1 MEHEINESPFSG
13 IANTLKKYGG
23 KDNIK
28 DEPKKVAPK
37 RSAFH
42 GDIAMTG
49 HKEKINKDGSRSYS
63 KVLPDHDDD
72 ADVKTVAAV
81 QKDVAKQVGAEE
93 PVKRGRGRPKGVGAK
108 AGSYKPRDPAKKA
121 ASAAKAA
128 ATKAANKAKRAQLT
142 KEDLDE
148 FLEGFDFNGLVDFML
163 SEDVQSL
170 GSEDKQLIA
179 AYVRSEISEATLDE
193 ENINEGPF
201 SGIGKFL
208 MKRKM
213 RRGMDSDFKTAD
225 KMYRSADHMSG
236 EPSSGNSN
244 RPFMAAM
251 NDHARKERILN
262 RLRRESTDT
271 EEVEEATDTEVRDPK
286 TGKLISWKHVGDNKP
301 ARGTVTDKSGAKHT
315 DMSRARDLARK
326 AITKE
331 KNEEV
336 ELEEANYRVHTKT
349 ADGRDGPK
357 ILINAVDDANAEFQA
372 NQKIGQKPYRGH
384 SVAKIEKI
392 NKNVNESVSDM
403 DRYSDAVGKG
413 VFSKLAR

>member
-1 MEHEINESPFSG
+1 MEHEINESPFGG

-28 DEPKKVAPK
+28 DEPKKVAPR

-72 ADVKTVAAV
+72 AEVKTVAAV

-108 AGSYKPRDPAKKA
+108 AGSYKPRDPASKA

-128 ATKAANKAKRAQLT
+128 ASKAANKAKRAQLT

-163 SEDVQSL
+163 SEDVQSM
-170 GSEDKQLIA
+170 GSEDKQFIA
-179 AYVRSEISEATLDE
+179 AYVRSE
-193 ENINEGPF
+193 
-201 SGIGKFL
+201 
-208 MKRKM
+208 
-213 RRGMDSDFKTAD
+213 
-225 KMYRSADHMSG
+225 MS
-236 EPSSGNSN
+236 
-244 RPFMAAM
+244 
-251 NDHARKERILN
+251 
-262 RLRRESTDT
+262 
-271 EEVEEATDTEVRDPK
+271 EATDT
-286 TGKLISWKHVGDNKP
+286 
-301 ARGTVTDKSGAKHT
+301 
-315 DMSRARDLARK
+315 DMSRDLARK
-326 AITKE
+326 AIAKE

-336 ELEEANYRVHTKT
+336 ELEEATHRIHTKT

-357 ILINAVDDANAEFQA
+357 ILINAVDDANAKFQA

-384 SVAKIEKI
+384 SVSKIEKI
-392 NKNVNESVSDM
+392 NKNVNESVSTM

>member
-23 KDNIK
+23 KDKIK

-72 ADVKTVAAV
+72 AEVKTVAAV

-108 AGSYKPRDPAKKA
+108 AGSYKPRDPATKA

-128 ATKAANKAKRAQLT
+128 ASKAANKAKRAQLT

-163 SEDVQSL
+163 SEDVQSM
-170 GSEDKQLIA
+170 GSEDKQFIA
-179 AYVRSEISEATLDE
+179 AYVRSE
-193 ENINEGPF
+193 
-201 SGIGKFL
+201 
-208 MKRKM
+208 
-213 RRGMDSDFKTAD
+213 
-225 KMYRSADHMSG
+225 MS
-236 EPSSGNSN
+236 
-244 RPFMAAM
+244 
-251 NDHARKERILN
+251 
-262 RLRRESTDT
+262 
-271 EEVEEATDTEVRDPK
+271 EATDTEVRDPK
-286 TGKLISWKHVGDNKP
+286 KHVGDNKQ
-301 ARGTVTDKSGAKHT
+301 
-315 DMSRARDLARK
+315 ARDLARK
-326 AITKE
+326 AIAKE

-336 ELEEANYRVHTKT
+336 ELEEATHRIHTKT

-357 ILINAVDDANAEFQA
+357 ILVNAIDDANAEFQA
-372 NQKIGQKPYRGH
+372 KQKIGQKPYRGH
-384 SVAKIEKI
+384 SVTKIEKI
-392 NKNVNESVSDM
+392 NKNVNESISDM
-403 DRYSDAVGKG
+403 DRYAGAVGKS

>member
-1 MEHEINESPFSG
+1 MEHEINESPFGG

-28 DEPKKVAPK
+28 DEPKKVAPR

-72 ADVKTVAAV
+72 AEVKTVAAV

-108 AGSYKPRDPAKKA
+108 AGSYKPRDPAAKA

-128 ATKAANKAKRAQLT
+128 ASKAANKAKRAQLT

-163 SEDVQSL
+163 SEDVQSM
-170 GSEDKQLIA
+170 GSDDKQFIA
-179 AYVRSEISEATLDE
+179 AYVRSEMSE
-193 ENINEGPF
+193 
-201 SGIGKFL
+201 S
-208 MKRKM
+208 
-213 RRGMDSDFKTAD
+213 
-225 KMYRSADHMSG
+225 
-236 EPSSGNSN
+236 
-244 RPFMAAM
+244 
-251 NDHARKERILN
+251 
-262 RLRRESTDT
+262 
-271 EEVEEATDTEVRDPK
+271 TDTEVRDPK
-286 TGKLISWKHVGDNKP
+286 TGKLVSWKHVGDNKQ

-315 DMSRARDLARK
+315 DMSRTRDLARK
-326 AITKE
+326 AIAKE
-331 KNEEV
+331 QNEEV
-336 ELEEANYRVHTKT
+336 DLEEATHRIHTKT

-357 ILINAVDDANAEFQA
+357 ILIAAFDDANAKFQA
-372 NQKIGQKPYRGH
+372 NQRIGQKPYRGH
-384 SVAKIEKI
+384 SIAKIERI
-392 NKNVNESVSDM
+392 NKNVHESVSNM
-403 DRYSDAVGKG
+403 DRYADAVGKG
-413 VFSKLAR
+413 VFSKLTR

>member
-1 MEHEINESPFSG
+1 MEHEINESPFAG

-23 KDNIK
+23 TEKIK

-63 KVLPDHDDD
+63 KILPDHDDD
-72 ADVKTVAAV
+72 TEVKTVAAV

-128 ATKAANKAKRAQLT
+128 ATKAANKAARAALT

-148 FLEGFDFNGLVDFML
+148 CLEGLDFNGLVDFMM
-163 SEDVQSL
+163 SEDVQSMD
-170 GSEDKQLIA
+170 SANKQALA
-179 AYVRSEISEATLDE
+179 AYVRSSLTEA
-193 ENINEGPF
+193 
-201 SGIGKFL
+201 S
-208 MKRKM
+208 
-213 RRGMDSDFKTAD
+213 
-225 KMYRSADHMSG
+225 
-236 EPSSGNSN
+236 
-244 RPFMAAM
+244 
-251 NDHARKERILN
+251 
-262 RLRRESTDT
+262 
-271 EEVEEATDTEVRDPK
+271 DTEVRDPK
-286 TGKLISWKHVGDNKP
+286 TGKLISWKHEGDWKNAK
-301 ARGTVTDKSGAKHT
+301 GTVTDKSGAKHT

-326 AITKE
+326 AIDKE

-336 ELEEANYRVHTKT
+336 ELEEATHRIHTKT
-349 ADGRDGPK
+349 SDGRDGPK
-357 ILINAVDDANAEFQA
+357 ILINAIDDANAEFQA

-392 NKNVNESVSDM
+392 NKNVNESVSTM
-403 DRYSDAVGKG
+403 DRYSSAVSKG

>member
-1 MEHEINESPFSG
+1 MEHEINESPFGG

-28 DEPKKVAPK
+28 DEPKKVAPR

-42 GDIAMTG
+42 SDIAMTG

-72 ADVKTVAAV
+72 AEVKTVAAV

-108 AGSYKPRDPAKKA
+108 AGSYKPRDPAAKA

-128 ATKAANKAKRAQLT
+128 ASKAANKAKRALLT

-163 SEDVQSL
+163 SEDVQCM
-170 GSEDKQLIA
+170 GSEDKQFIA
-179 AYVRSEISEATLDE
+179 AYVRSE
-193 ENINEGPF
+193 
-201 SGIGKFL
+201 
-208 MKRKM
+208 
-213 RRGMDSDFKTAD
+213 
-225 KMYRSADHMSG
+225 MS
-236 EPSSGNSN
+236 
-244 RPFMAAM
+244 
-251 NDHARKERILN
+251 
-262 RLRRESTDT
+262 
-271 EEVEEATDTEVRDPK
+271 EATDTEVRDPK

-315 DMSRARDLARK
+315 DMSRVRDLARK
-326 AITKE
+326 AIAKE

-336 ELEEANYRVHTKT
+336 ELEEATHRIHTKT

-392 NKNVNESVSDM
+392 NKNVNESVSVM
-403 DRYSDAVGKG
+403 DRYAGAVGKS

>member
-1 MEHEINESPFSG
+1 MEHEINESPFGG

-72 ADVKTVAAV
+72 AEVKTVAAV

-108 AGSYKPRDPAKKA
+108 AGSYKPRDPASKA

-128 ATKAANKAKRAQLT
+128 ASKAANKAKRAQLT

-163 SEDVQSL
+163 SEDVQSM
-170 GSEDKQLIA
+170 GSEDKQFIA
-179 AYVRSEISEATLDE
+179 AYVRSEMSEATD
-193 ENINEGPF
+193 
-201 SGIGKFL
+201 
-208 MKRKM
+208 
-213 RRGMDSDFKTAD
+213 
-225 KMYRSADHMSG
+225 
-236 EPSSGNSN
+236 
-244 RPFMAAM
+244 
-251 NDHARKERILN
+251 
-262 RLRRESTDT
+262 
-271 EEVEEATDTEVRDPK
+271 
-286 TGKLISWKHVGDNKP
+286 
-301 ARGTVTDKSGAKHT
+301 T

-326 AITKE
+326 AIAKE

-336 ELEEANYRVHTKT
+336 ELEEATHRIHTKT

-357 ILINAVDDANAEFQA
+357 ILISAVDDANAKFQA
-372 NQKIGQKPYRGH
+372 NQRIGQKPYRGH
-384 SVAKIEKI
+384 SVSKIEKI
-392 NKNVNESVSDM
+392 NKNVNESVSTM

>member
-1 MEHEINESPFSG
+1 MEHEINESPFGG

-28 DEPKKVAPK
+28 DDPKKVAPK

-72 ADVKTVAAV
+72 AEVKTVAAV

-108 AGSYKPRDPAKKA
+108 AGSYKPRDPASKA

-128 ATKAANKAKRAQLT
+128 ASKAANKAKRAQLT

-163 SEDVQSL
+163 SEDVQSM
-170 GSEDKQLIA
+170 GSEDKQFIA
-179 AYVRSEISEATLDE
+179 AYVRSE
-193 ENINEGPF
+193 
-201 SGIGKFL
+201 
-208 MKRKM
+208 
-213 RRGMDSDFKTAD
+213 
-225 KMYRSADHMSG
+225 MS
-236 EPSSGNSN
+236 
-244 RPFMAAM
+244 
-251 NDHARKERILN
+251 
-262 RLRRESTDT
+262 
-271 EEVEEATDTEVRDPK
+271 EATDT
-286 TGKLISWKHVGDNKP
+286 
-301 ARGTVTDKSGAKHT
+301 
-315 DMSRARDLARK
+315 DMSRDLARK
-326 AITKE
+326 AIAKE

-336 ELEEANYRVHTKT
+336 ELEEATHRIHTKL

-357 ILINAVDDANAEFQA
+357 ILISAFDDDNAKWQA
-372 NQKIGQKPYRGH
+372 NQRIGQKPYRGH
-384 SVAKIEKI
+384 SVSKIEKI
-392 NKNVNESVSDM
+392 NKNVNESVSTM

>member
-1 MEHEINESPFSG
+1 MEHEINESPFGG

-28 DEPKKVAPK
+28 DDPKKVAPK

-72 ADVKTVAAV
+72 AEVKTVAAV

-108 AGSYKPRDPAKKA
+108 AGSYKPRDPASKA

-128 ATKAANKAKRAQLT
+128 ASKAANKAKRAQLT

-163 SEDVQSL
+163 SEDVQSM
-170 GSEDKQLIA
+170 GSEDKQFIA
-179 AYVRSEISEATLDE
+179 AYVRSEMSEATD
-193 ENINEGPF
+193 
-201 SGIGKFL
+201 
-208 MKRKM
+208 
-213 RRGMDSDFKTAD
+213 
-225 KMYRSADHMSG
+225 
-236 EPSSGNSN
+236 
-244 RPFMAAM
+244 
-251 NDHARKERILN
+251 
-262 RLRRESTDT
+262 
-271 EEVEEATDTEVRDPK
+271 
-286 TGKLISWKHVGDNKP
+286 
-301 ARGTVTDKSGAKHT
+301 T

-326 AITKE
+326 AIAKE

-336 ELEEANYRVHTKT
+336 ELEEATHRIHTKT

-357 ILINAVDDANAEFQA
+357 ILIAAFDDANAKFQA
-372 NQKIGQKPYRGH
+372 NQRIGQKPYRGH

-392 NKNVNESVSDM
+392 NKNVNESVSTM

>member
-1 MEHEINESPFSG
+1 MEHEINESPFGG

-72 ADVKTVAAV
+72 AEVKTVAAV

-108 AGSYKPRDPAKKA
+108 AGSYKPRDPASKA

-128 ATKAANKAKRAQLT
+128 ASKAANKAKRAQLT

-163 SEDVQSL
+163 SEDVQSM
-170 GSEDKQLIA
+170 GSEDKQFIA
-179 AYVRSEISEATLDE
+179 AYVRSEMSEATD
-193 ENINEGPF
+193 
-201 SGIGKFL
+201 
-208 MKRKM
+208 
-213 RRGMDSDFKTAD
+213 
-225 KMYRSADHMSG
+225 
-236 EPSSGNSN
+236 
-244 RPFMAAM
+244 
-251 NDHARKERILN
+251 
-262 RLRRESTDT
+262 
-271 EEVEEATDTEVRDPK
+271 
-286 TGKLISWKHVGDNKP
+286 
-301 ARGTVTDKSGAKHT
+301 T

-326 AITKE
+326 AIAKE

-336 ELEEANYRVHTKT
+336 DLEEATHRIHTKT

-357 ILINAVDDANAEFQA
+357 ILIAAFDDANAKFQA
-372 NQKIGQKPYRGH
+372 NQRIGQKPYRGH
-384 SVAKIEKI
+384 SVSKIEKI
-392 NKNVNESVSDM
+392 NKNVNESVSTM

>member
-1 MEHEINESPFSG
+1 MEHEINESPFGG

-72 ADVKTVAAV
+72 AEVKTVAAV

-108 AGSYKPRDPAKKA
+108 AGSYKPRDPASKA

-128 ATKAANKAKRAQLT
+128 ASRAANKAKRAQLT

-163 SEDVQSL
+163 SEDVQSM
-170 GSEDKQLIA
+170 GSEDKQFIA
-179 AYVRSEISEATLDE
+179 AYVRSE
-193 ENINEGPF
+193 
-201 SGIGKFL
+201 
-208 MKRKM
+208 
-213 RRGMDSDFKTAD
+213 
-225 KMYRSADHMSG
+225 MS
-236 EPSSGNSN
+236 
-244 RPFMAAM
+244 
-251 NDHARKERILN
+251 
-262 RLRRESTDT
+262 
-271 EEVEEATDTEVRDPK
+271 EATDT
-286 TGKLISWKHVGDNKP
+286 
-301 ARGTVTDKSGAKHT
+301 
-315 DMSRARDLARK
+315 DMSRDLARK
-326 AITKE
+326 AIAKE
-331 KNEEV
+331 QNEEV
-336 ELEEANYRVHTKT
+336 DLEEATHRIHTKT

-357 ILINAVDDANAEFQA
+357 ILIAAFDDANAKFQA
-372 NQKIGQKPYRGH
+372 NQRIGQKPYRGH

-392 NKNVNESVSDM
+392 NKNVNESVSTM

>member
-1 MEHEINESPFSG
+1 MEREINESPFGG

-28 DEPKKVAPK
+28 DEPKKVAPR

-108 AGSYKPRDPAKKA
+108 AGSYKPRDPASKA

-128 ATKAANKAKRAQLT
+128 ASKAANKAQRAQLT

-170 GSEDKQLIA
+170 GSDDKQFIA
-179 AYVRSEISEATLDE
+179 AYVRSEMSEATLDE
-193 ENINEGPF
+193 ENVNEGPF

-225 KMYRSADHMSG
+225 KTYRAADQLSG
-236 EPSSGNSN
+236 EPSSGKSN

-251 NDHARKERILN
+251 HDHARKERILN
-262 RLRRESTDT
+262 RLRRES
-271 EEVEEATDTEVRDPK
+271 TDTEVRDPK

-315 DMSRARDLARK
+315 DMSRVRDLARK
-326 AITKE
+326 AIDKE

-336 ELEEANYRVHTKT
+336 ELEEATHRIHTKT

-403 DRYSDAVGKG
+403 DRYTDAVGKG

>member
-1 MEHEINESPFSG
+1 MEHEINESPFGG

-23 KDNIK
+23 KDKIK
-28 DEPKKVAPK
+28 DEPKKVAPR

-72 ADVKTVAAV
+72 AEVKTVAAV

-108 AGSYKPRDPAKKA
+108 AGSYKPRDPASKA

-128 ATKAANKAKRAQLT
+128 ASKAANKAKRAQLT

-163 SEDVQSL
+163 SEDVQSM
-170 GSEDKQLIA
+170 GSDDKQFIA
-179 AYVRSEISEATLDE
+179 AYVRSE
-193 ENINEGPF
+193 
-201 SGIGKFL
+201 
-208 MKRKM
+208 
-213 RRGMDSDFKTAD
+213 
-225 KMYRSADHMSG
+225 MS
-236 EPSSGNSN
+236 
-244 RPFMAAM
+244 
-251 NDHARKERILN
+251 
-262 RLRRESTDT
+262 
-271 EEVEEATDTEVRDPK
+271 EATDTEVRDPK
-286 TGKLISWKHVGDNKP
+286 TGKLVSWKHVGDNKP

-315 DMSRARDLARK
+315 DMSRTRDLARK
-326 AITKE
+326 AIAKE

-336 ELEEANYRVHTKT
+336 ELEEATHRIHTKT

-357 ILINAVDDANAEFQA
+357 ILIAAFDDANAKFQA
-372 NQKIGQKPYRGH
+372 NQRIGQKPYRGH

-392 NKNVNESVSDM
+392 NKNVNESVSTM

>member
-1 MEHEINESPFSG
+1 MEHEINESKVSSTYEISYDYGPHMSKTVSVSANSEKEAEKEVIRTAAKEGHRNIMINWIRKDTRQLSNAKKVNNKFKEELMEHEINESPFSG

-72 ADVKTVAAV
+72 AEVKTVAAV

-108 AGSYKPRDPAKKA
+108 AGSYKPRDPASKA

-128 ATKAANKAKRAQLT
+128 ASKAANKAKRALLT

-170 GSEDKQLIA
+170 GSDDKQFIA
-179 AYVRSEISEATLDE
+179 AYVRSE
-193 ENINEGPF
+193 
-201 SGIGKFL
+201 
-208 MKRKM
+208 
-213 RRGMDSDFKTAD
+213 
-225 KMYRSADHMSG
+225 MS
-236 EPSSGNSN
+236 
-244 RPFMAAM
+244 
-251 NDHARKERILN
+251 
-262 RLRRESTDT
+262 
-271 EEVEEATDTEVRDPK
+271 EATDTEVRDPK

-315 DMSRARDLARK
+315 DMSRVRDLARK
-326 AITKE
+326 AIAKE
-331 KNEEV
+331 KNEDV
-336 ELEEANYRVHTKT
+336 ESN
-349 ADGRDGPK
+349 
-357 ILINAVDDANAEFQA
+357 I
-372 NQKIGQKPYRGH
+372 
-384 SVAKIEKI
+384 
-392 NKNVNESVSDM
+392 NESVTVM
-403 DRYSDAVGKG
+403 DRYTSAVGKSI
-413 VFSKLAR
+413 FSKLAR

>member
-1 MEHEINESPFSG
+1 MEHEINESPFGG

-28 DEPKKVAPK
+28 DDPKKVAPK

-72 ADVKTVAAV
+72 AEVKTVAAV

-108 AGSYKPRDPAKKA
+108 AGSYKPRDPASKA

-128 ATKAANKAKRAQLT
+128 ASKAANKAKRAQLT

-148 FLEGFDFNGLVDFML
+148 FLEGFDFNRLVDFML
-163 SEDVQSL
+163 SEDVQSM
-170 GSEDKQLIA
+170 GSEDKQFIA
-179 AYVRSEISEATLDE
+179 AYVRSEMSEATD
-193 ENINEGPF
+193 
-201 SGIGKFL
+201 
-208 MKRKM
+208 
-213 RRGMDSDFKTAD
+213 
-225 KMYRSADHMSG
+225 
-236 EPSSGNSN
+236 
-244 RPFMAAM
+244 
-251 NDHARKERILN
+251 
-262 RLRRESTDT
+262 
-271 EEVEEATDTEVRDPK
+271 
-286 TGKLISWKHVGDNKP
+286 
-301 ARGTVTDKSGAKHT
+301 T

-326 AITKE
+326 AIAKE

-336 ELEEANYRVHTKT
+336 ELEEATHRIHTKT

-357 ILINAVDDANAEFQA
+357 ILMSAVDDDNAKFQA
-372 NQKIGQKPYRGH
+372 NQRIGQKPYRGH
-384 SVAKIEKI
+384 SVSKIEKI
-392 NKNVNESVSDM
+392 NKNVNESVSTM

>member
-1 MEHEINESPFSG
+1 MEHEINESPFGG

-28 DEPKKVAPK
+28 DDPKKVAPK

-72 ADVKTVAAV
+72 AEVKTVAAV

-108 AGSYKPRDPAKKA
+108 AGSYKPRDPASKA

-128 ATKAANKAKRAQLT
+128 ASKAANKAKRAQLT

-163 SEDVQSL
+163 SEDVQSM
-170 GSEDKQLIA
+170 GSEDKQFIA
-179 AYVRSEISEATLDE
+179 AYVRSEMSEATD
-193 ENINEGPF
+193 
-201 SGIGKFL
+201 
-208 MKRKM
+208 
-213 RRGMDSDFKTAD
+213 
-225 KMYRSADHMSG
+225 
-236 EPSSGNSN
+236 
-244 RPFMAAM
+244 
-251 NDHARKERILN
+251 
-262 RLRRESTDT
+262 
-271 EEVEEATDTEVRDPK
+271 
-286 TGKLISWKHVGDNKP
+286 
-301 ARGTVTDKSGAKHT
+301 T

-326 AITKE
+326 SIAKE

-336 ELEEANYRVHTKT
+336 ELEEATHRIHTKL

-357 ILINAVDDANAEFQA
+357 ILISAIDDDNAKFQA
-372 NQKIGQKPYRGH
+372 NQRIGQKPYRGH
-384 SVAKIEKI
+384 SVSKIEKI
-392 NKNVNESVSDM
+392 NKNVNESVSTM

>member
-1 MEHEINESPFSG
+1 MEHEINESPFGG

-72 ADVKTVAAV
+72 AEVKQVAAV

-108 AGSYKPRDPAKKA
+108 AGSYKPRDPATKA

-128 ATKAANKAKRAQLT
+128 ASKAANKAKRAQLT

-170 GSEDKQLIA
+170 GSDDKQFIA
-179 AYVRSEISEATLDE
+179 AYVRSE
-193 ENINEGPF
+193 
-201 SGIGKFL
+201 
-208 MKRKM
+208 
-213 RRGMDSDFKTAD
+213 
-225 KMYRSADHMSG
+225 MS
-236 EPSSGNSN
+236 
-244 RPFMAAM
+244 
-251 NDHARKERILN
+251 
-262 RLRRESTDT
+262 
-271 EEVEEATDTEVRDPK
+271 EATDTEVRDPK

-326 AITKE
+326 AIDKEKNEEVEHKVGDDVRIKSPARHKGLTGKVEKVYPNNMITVKHTDGSARTYHMSDLGRHINE

-336 ELEEANYRVHTKT
+336 ELEEATHRIHTKT

-403 DRYSDAVGKG
+403 DRYTDAVGKG

>member
-1 MEHEINESPFSG
+1 MEHEINESPFGG

-28 DEPKKVAPK
+28 DDPKKVAPK

-72 ADVKTVAAV
+72 AEVKTVAAV

-108 AGSYKPRDPAKKA
+108 SGSYKPRDPASKA

-128 ATKAANKAKRAQLT
+128 ASKAANKAKRAQLT

-163 SEDVQSL
+163 SEDVQSM
-170 GSEDKQLIA
+170 GSEDKQFIA
-179 AYVRSEISEATLDE
+179 AYVRSEMSEATD
-193 ENINEGPF
+193 
-201 SGIGKFL
+201 
-208 MKRKM
+208 
-213 RRGMDSDFKTAD
+213 
-225 KMYRSADHMSG
+225 
-236 EPSSGNSN
+236 
-244 RPFMAAM
+244 
-251 NDHARKERILN
+251 
-262 RLRRESTDT
+262 
-271 EEVEEATDTEVRDPK
+271 
-286 TGKLISWKHVGDNKP
+286 
-301 ARGTVTDKSGAKHT
+301 T

-326 AITKE
+326 AIAKE

-336 ELEEANYRVHTKT
+336 ELEEATHRIHTKT

-357 ILINAVDDANAEFQA
+357 ILISAIDDDNAKFQA
-372 NQKIGQKPYRGH
+372 NQRIGQKPYRGH
-384 SVAKIEKI
+384 SVSKIEKI
-392 NKNVNESVSDM
+392 NKNVNESVSTM

>member
-1 MEHEINESPFSG
+1 MEHEINESPFGG

-28 DEPKKVAPK
+28 DDPKKVAPK

-72 ADVKTVAAV
+72 AEVKTVAAV

-108 AGSYKPRDPAKKA
+108 AGSYKPRDPASKA

-128 ATKAANKAKRAQLT
+128 ASKAANKAKRAQLT

-163 SEDVQSL
+163 SEDVQSM
-170 GSEDKQLIA
+170 GSEDKQFIA
-179 AYVRSEISEATLDE
+179 AYVRSE
-193 ENINEGPF
+193 
-201 SGIGKFL
+201 
-208 MKRKM
+208 
-213 RRGMDSDFKTAD
+213 
-225 KMYRSADHMSG
+225 MS
-236 EPSSGNSN
+236 
-244 RPFMAAM
+244 
-251 NDHARKERILN
+251 
-262 RLRRESTDT
+262 
-271 EEVEEATDTEVRDPK
+271 EATDT
-286 TGKLISWKHVGDNKP
+286 
-301 ARGTVTDKSGAKHT
+301 
-315 DMSRARDLARK
+315 DMSRDLARK
-326 AITKE
+326 AIAKE

-336 ELEEANYRVHTKT
+336 ELEEATHRIHTKT

-357 ILINAVDDANAEFQA
+357 ILIAAFDDANAKFQA
-372 NQKIGQKPYRGH
+372 NQRIGQKPYRGH

-392 NKNVNESVSDM
+392 NKNVNESVSTM

>member
-1 MEHEINESPFSG
+1 MEHEINESPFGG

-28 DEPKKVAPK
+28 DEPKKVAPR

-72 ADVKTVAAV
+72 AEVKTVAAV

-108 AGSYKPRDPAKKA
+108 AGSYKPRDPASKA

-128 ATKAANKAKRAQLT
+128 ASKAANKAKRAQLT

-163 SEDVQSL
+163 SEDVQSM
-170 GSEDKQLIA
+170 GSDDKQFIA
-179 AYVRSEISEATLDE
+179 AYVRSE
-193 ENINEGPF
+193 
-201 SGIGKFL
+201 
-208 MKRKM
+208 
-213 RRGMDSDFKTAD
+213 
-225 KMYRSADHMSG
+225 MS
-236 EPSSGNSN
+236 
-244 RPFMAAM
+244 
-251 NDHARKERILN
+251 
-262 RLRRESTDT
+262 ESTDT
-271 EEVEEATDTEVRDPK
+271 GATHR
-286 TGKLISWKHVGDNKP
+286 I
-301 ARGTVTDKSGAKHT
+301 
-315 DMSRARDLARK
+315 
-326 AITKE
+326 
-331 KNEEV
+331 
-336 ELEEANYRVHTKT
+336 HTKT

-357 ILINAVDDANAEFQA
+357 ILIGAFDDANAKFQA
-372 NQKIGQKPYRGH
+372 NQRIGQKPYRGY
-384 SVAKIEKI
+384 SIAKIEKI
-392 NKNVNESVSDM
+392 NKNVNESVSTM
-403 DRYSDAVGKG
+403 DRYADAVGKG

>member
-1 MEHEINESPFSG
+1 MEHEINESPFGG

-28 DEPKKVAPK
+28 DDPKKVAPK

-72 ADVKTVAAV
+72 AEVKTVAAV

-108 AGSYKPRDPAKKA
+108 AGSYKPRDPASKA

-128 ATKAANKAKRAQLT
+128 ASKAANKAKRAQLT

-163 SEDVQSL
+163 SEDVQSM
-170 GSEDKQLIA
+170 GSEDKQFIA
-179 AYVRSEISEATLDE
+179 AYVRSEMSEATD
-193 ENINEGPF
+193 
-201 SGIGKFL
+201 
-208 MKRKM
+208 
-213 RRGMDSDFKTAD
+213 
-225 KMYRSADHMSG
+225 
-236 EPSSGNSN
+236 
-244 RPFMAAM
+244 
-251 NDHARKERILN
+251 
-262 RLRRESTDT
+262 
-271 EEVEEATDTEVRDPK
+271 
-286 TGKLISWKHVGDNKP
+286 
-301 ARGTVTDKSGAKHT
+301 T

-326 AITKE
+326 AIAKE

-336 ELEEANYRVHTKT
+336 ELEEATHRIHTKT

-357 ILINAVDDANAEFQA
+357 ILISAIDDDNAKFQA
-372 NQKIGQKPYRGH
+372 NQRIGQKPYRGH
-384 SVAKIEKI
+384 SVSKIEKI
-392 NKNVNESVSDM
+392 NKNVNESVSTM

>member
-1 MEHEINESPFSG
+1 MNNKFEEELMEHEINESKVSSTYEISYDYGPHMSKTVSVSANSEKEAEKEVIRTAAKEGHRNIMINWIRKDARQSTNAKKVNKSKEEIMEHEINESPFSG

-170 GSEDKQLIA
+170 GSDDKRLIA
-179 AYVRSEISEATLDE
+179 AYVR
-193 ENINEGPF
+193 
-201 SGIGKFL
+201 
-208 MKRKM
+208 
-213 RRGMDSDFKTAD
+213 
-225 KMYRSADHMSG
+225 
-236 EPSSGNSN
+236 
-244 RPFMAAM
+244 
-251 NDHARKERILN
+251 
-262 RLRRESTDT
+262 
-271 EEVEEATDTEVRDPK
+271 EATDTEVRDPK

-403 DRYSDAVGKG
+403 DRYKDAVGKG

>member
-128 ATKAANKAKRAQLT
+128 ASKAANKAKRAQLT

-148 FLEGFDFNGLVDFML
+148 FLEGFDFNGIVDFML

-170 GSEDKQLIA
+170 GSEDKQFIA
-179 AYVRSEISEATLDE
+179 AYVRSEMSEATD
-193 ENINEGPF
+193 
-201 SGIGKFL
+201 
-208 MKRKM
+208 
-213 RRGMDSDFKTAD
+213 
-225 KMYRSADHMSG
+225 
-236 EPSSGNSN
+236 
-244 RPFMAAM
+244 
-251 NDHARKERILN
+251 
-262 RLRRESTDT
+262 
-271 EEVEEATDTEVRDPK
+271 
-286 TGKLISWKHVGDNKP
+286 
-301 ARGTVTDKSGAKHT
+301 T
-315 DMSRARDLARK
+315 DMSRARDLARN
-326 AITKE
+326 AISKK

-336 ELEEANYRVHTKT
+336 ELEEATHRIHTKL

-357 ILINAVDDANAEFQA
+357 ILVNAIDDANAEFQA
-372 NQKIGQKPYRGH
+372 KQMIGQKPYRGH

-392 NKNVNESVSDM
+392 NKNVNESVSNM
-403 DRYSDAVGKG
+403 DRYAAAVGKG
-413 VFSKLAR
+413 VFGKLAR

>member
-1 MEHEINESPFSG
+1 MEHEINESPFGG

-28 DEPKKVAPK
+28 DDPKKVAPK

-72 ADVKTVAAV
+72 AEVKTVAAV

-108 AGSYKPRDPAKKA
+108 AGSYKPRDPASKA

-128 ATKAANKAKRAQLT
+128 ASKAANKAKRAQLT

-163 SEDVQSL
+163 SEDVQSM
-170 GSEDKQLIA
+170 GSEDKQFIA
-179 AYVRSEISEATLDE
+179 AYVRSEMSEATD
-193 ENINEGPF
+193 
-201 SGIGKFL
+201 
-208 MKRKM
+208 
-213 RRGMDSDFKTAD
+213 
-225 KMYRSADHMSG
+225 
-236 EPSSGNSN
+236 
-244 RPFMAAM
+244 
-251 NDHARKERILN
+251 
-262 RLRRESTDT
+262 
-271 EEVEEATDTEVRDPK
+271 
-286 TGKLISWKHVGDNKP
+286 
-301 ARGTVTDKSGAKHT
+301 T

-326 AITKE
+326 AIAKE

-336 ELEEANYRVHTKT
+336 ELEEATHRIHTKT

-357 ILINAVDDANAEFQA
+357 ILIAAFDDANAKFQA
-372 NQKIGQKPYRGH
+372 NQRIGQKPYRGH
-384 SVAKIEKI
+384 SVSKIEKI
-392 NKNVNESVSDM
+392 NKNVNESVSTM

>member
-1 MEHEINESPFSG
+1 MEHEINESPFGG

-28 DEPKKVAPK
+28 DEPKKVAPR

-72 ADVKTVAAV
+72 AEVKTVAAV

-108 AGSYKPRDPAKKA
+108 AGSYKPRDPASKA

-128 ATKAANKAKRAQLT
+128 ASKAANKAKRAQLT

-163 SEDVQSL
+163 SEDVQSMC
-170 GSEDKQLIA
+170 SEDKQIIA
-179 AYVRSEISEATLDE
+179 AYVREATLDE
-193 ENINEGPF
+193 EEVAESDYDKLPDHPVVPRKSRYEQPKVGEYSEKF
-201 SGIGKFL
+201 SNATHAQRFAKHVTHKGGSARL
-208 MKRKM
+208 
-213 RRGMDSDFKTAD
+213 DSHG
-225 KMYRSADHMSG
+225 RSTVVYHTGVGGLTKHSMHD
-236 EPSSGNSN
+236 
-244 RPFMAAM
+244 
-251 NDHARKERILN
+251 
-262 RLRRESTDT
+262 
-271 EEVEEATDTEVRDPK
+271 VEEATDTEVRDPK
-286 TGKLISWKHVGDNKP
+286 TGKLVSWKHVGDNKQ

-315 DMSRARDLARK
+315 DMSRTRDLARK
-326 AITKE
+326 AIAKE

-336 ELEEANYRVHTKT
+336 ELEEATHRIHTKT

-357 ILINAVDDANAEFQA
+357 ILIAAFDDANAKFQA
-372 NQKIGQKPYRGH
+372 NQRIGQKPYRGH
-384 SVAKIEKI
+384 SVTKIEKI
-392 NKNVNESVSDM
+392 NKNVNESVSNM
-403 DRYSDAVGKG
+403 DRYADAVGKG

>member
-13 IANTLKKYGG
+13 IANTLKKYGS

-128 ATKAANKAKRAQLT
+128 ASKAANKAKRAQLT

-148 FLEGFDFNGLVDFML
+148 FLEGFDFNGIVDFML
-163 SEDVQSL
+163 SEDVQSM
-170 GSEDKQLIA
+170 GSEDKQFIA
-179 AYVRSEISEATLDE
+179 AYVRSEMSEATD
-193 ENINEGPF
+193 
-201 SGIGKFL
+201 
-208 MKRKM
+208 
-213 RRGMDSDFKTAD
+213 
-225 KMYRSADHMSG
+225 
-236 EPSSGNSN
+236 
-244 RPFMAAM
+244 
-251 NDHARKERILN
+251 
-262 RLRRESTDT
+262 
-271 EEVEEATDTEVRDPK
+271 
-286 TGKLISWKHVGDNKP
+286 
-301 ARGTVTDKSGAKHT
+301 T
-315 DMSRARDLARK
+315 DMSRARDLARN
-326 AITKE
+326 AISKK

-336 ELEEANYRVHTKT
+336 ELEEATHRIHTKL

-357 ILINAVDDANAEFQA
+357 ILVNAIDDANAEFQA
-372 NQKIGQKPYRGH
+372 KQMIGQKPYRGH

-392 NKNVNESVSDM
+392 NKNVNESASNM
-403 DRYSDAVGKG
+403 DRYAAAVGKG
-413 VFSKLAR
+413 VFGKLAR

>member
-1 MEHEINESPFSG
+1 MEHEINESPFGG

-28 DEPKKVAPK
+28 DDPKKVAPK

-72 ADVKTVAAV
+72 AEVKTVAAV

-108 AGSYKPRDPAKKA
+108 AGSYKPRDPASKA

-128 ATKAANKAKRAQLT
+128 ASKAANKAKRAQLT

-163 SEDVQSL
+163 SEDVQSM
-170 GSEDKQLIA
+170 GSEDKQFIA
-179 AYVRSEISEATLDE
+179 AYVRSEMSEATD
-193 ENINEGPF
+193 
-201 SGIGKFL
+201 
-208 MKRKM
+208 
-213 RRGMDSDFKTAD
+213 
-225 KMYRSADHMSG
+225 
-236 EPSSGNSN
+236 
-244 RPFMAAM
+244 
-251 NDHARKERILN
+251 
-262 RLRRESTDT
+262 
-271 EEVEEATDTEVRDPK
+271 
-286 TGKLISWKHVGDNKP
+286 
-301 ARGTVTDKSGAKHT
+301 T

-326 AITKE
+326 AIAKE

-336 ELEEANYRVHTKT
+336 ELEEATHRIHTKT

-357 ILINAVDDANAEFQA
+357 IMINAVDDANAKFQA
-372 NQKIGQKPYRGH
+372 NQRIGQKPYRGH

-392 NKNVNESVSDM
+392 NKNVNESVSTM

>member
-1 MEHEINESPFSG
+1 MEHEINESPFGG

-72 ADVKTVAAV
+72 AEVKTVAAV

-108 AGSYKPRDPAKKA
+108 AGSYKPRDPASKA

-128 ATKAANKAKRAQLT
+128 ASKAANKAKRAQLT

-163 SEDVQSL
+163 SEDVQSM
-170 GSEDKQLIA
+170 GSEDKQFIA
-179 AYVRSEISEATLDE
+179 AYVRSE
-193 ENINEGPF
+193 
-201 SGIGKFL
+201 
-208 MKRKM
+208 
-213 RRGMDSDFKTAD
+213 
-225 KMYRSADHMSG
+225 MS
-236 EPSSGNSN
+236 
-244 RPFMAAM
+244 
-251 NDHARKERILN
+251 
-262 RLRRESTDT
+262 
-271 EEVEEATDTEVRDPK
+271 EATDT
-286 TGKLISWKHVGDNKP
+286 
-301 ARGTVTDKSGAKHT
+301 
-315 DMSRARDLARK
+315 DMSRDLARK
-326 AITKE
+326 AIAKE

-336 ELEEANYRVHTKT
+336 ELEEATHRIHTKT

-357 ILINAVDDANAEFQA
+357 ILINAVDDANAKWQA
-372 NQKIGQKPYRGH
+372 NQRIGQKPYRGH

-392 NKNVNESVSDM
+392 NKNVNESVSTM